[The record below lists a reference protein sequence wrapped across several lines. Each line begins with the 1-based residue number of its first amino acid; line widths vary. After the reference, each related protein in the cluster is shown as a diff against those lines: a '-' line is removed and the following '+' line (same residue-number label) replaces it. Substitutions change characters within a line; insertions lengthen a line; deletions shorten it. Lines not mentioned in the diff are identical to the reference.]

1 MKYYSRDRLQDFEF
15 HDSKFSL
22 VSFEPLPSYIPEI
35 NGCYELVISAK
46 YLNVHKDAAPNN
58 LGTDMEIK
66 EAIITFNGFRINEF
80 EPSRVWKR
88 DENGNLY
95 TDDPLVI
102 YKGETAR
109 AMFEAELKDSISV
122 VGITNDNDEYELGA
136 MGIDPYFSVR
146 FTFSSVCI
154 EWDDY
159 SKKAWY
165 ELHKSYIKKLTLAT
179 RNGDISVDASIT
191 CHDEEVYY
199 EGEKIESPSV
209 FVGIN
214 YNDMKYFGDGKDYLW
229 VDAFADLQKKLP
241 IDVKIKCCLTCRY
254 GNMNIYGNKPGE
266 VLCMQDINVT
276 KPEDMWQYMSDWDE
290 IEKRSRD
297 YTDVCE
303 NYREQ
308 SNDYYTYSDYPY
320 YFEG

>member
-1 MKYYSRDRLQDFEF
+1 MKYFSRDRLQDFEF

-22 VSFEPLPSYIPEI
+22 VSFEPLPSYIPESD
-35 NGCYELVISAK
+35 GFYKLVVSAK

-88 DENGNLY
+88 DQNGNLY

-102 YKGETAR
+102 YNGETAR

-165 ELHKSYIKKLTLAT
+165 ELHKYYKKRLTLAT
-179 RNGDISVDASIT
+179 PECDIAVDAGIY
-191 CHDEEVYY
+191 CHDEAVYY
-199 EGEKIESPSV
+199 KEELVDYPTV
-209 FVGIN
+209 TVAVN
-214 YNDMKYFGDGKDYLW
+214 YAGNDLIGCGKDHLW
-229 VDAFADLQKKLP
+229 MDAFADLQKKLP
-241 IDVKIKCCLTCRY
+241 VDVKIKCCLTCRY

-276 KPEDMWQYMSDWDE
+276 KPEDMWQYMDDWDE

-303 NYREQ
+303 NYCEQ
-308 SNDYYTYSDYPY
+308 SNDYFTYSDYPY